1 MVDPRR
7 FTVKSCPTTKGVPN
21 DSKERKDF
29 FSQLGKVGDLE
40 FLNNSALGT
49 DVGQGLR
56 GLASL
61 SNSIRIGDKALPSF
75 IGSAVDA
82 GANIVLDAVGIGPA
96 IVETLKPFHPDVV
109 NRAVGQAE
117 AIWDDVTDGTYKL
130 EDIPDTFSDLQNL
143 ERLARGIYTPSDD
156 TETGPE
162 ICEASPWAMDL
173 DPFFPKYKF
182 LFLVQFELNEPYNLI
197 QQGQQPNIFEFVI
210 KHSTRP
216 NIEFDY
222 EEVNMYNFRTRV
234 ARRTVYQPMT
244 MRFYDDNVNRIMQF
258 YTLYLKAMSPI
269 ANQPFFQKSEGTD
282 WYEQSGMSF
291 NELTQPAV
299 GIDTR
304 KYSGSLG
311 PLEGDTTK
319 TLIKRITLY
328 HIFSH
333 GRKANKYIFFNPKV
347 TNMDLD
353 ELDMATAGEG
363 NEVSLQFAY
372 DGLYISPGMTVKK
385 SGPLTDLQ
393 ERAGAKWPFHYV
405 SSEEDIKPEPGG
417 APPGEQTEEGSG
429 GLGGALDNLTSLGT
443 QAVAVGQDAIDFAT
457 QAGSNAITGI
467 TNTVTSTARG
477 AVNSVAGAAAGL
489 FGGGPKKLG

>member
-21 DSKERKDF
+21 DSKQRKDF

-40 FLNNSALGT
+40 FLNNSELGT

-61 SNSIRIGDKALPSF
+61 SNSIRIGEGALPS
-75 IGSAVDA
+75 ILGSAVNT

-96 IVETLKPFHPDVV
+96 VIETLKPFHPEVV

-117 AIWDDVTDGTYKL
+117 AIWDDVQDGTYKL

-143 ERLARGIYTPSDD
+143 ERLVRGIYTPPE
-156 TETGPE
+156 TVETGPK

-182 LFLVQFELNEPYNLI
+182 LFLVQFEMSEPYDEMRRD
-197 QQGQQPNIFEFVI
+197 QQPNIFEFVI

-216 NIEFDY
+216 NIQFDY
-222 EEVNMYNFRTRV
+222 EEVNMYNFRTQV
-234 ARRTVYQPMT
+234 AKRTVYQPMT
-244 MRFYDDNVNRIMQF
+244 MRFYDDNQNRIMQF
-258 YTLYLKAMSPI
+258 YTTYLKAISPI
-269 ANQPFFQKSEGTD
+269 ANMSFPQKAEGTD
-282 WYEQSGMSF
+282 QYEQSGMSF
-291 NELTQPAV
+291 DQTVRPVA
-299 GIDTR
+299 GIDTNI
-304 KYSGSLG
+304 YSGSLG
-311 PLEGDTTK
+311 VVGNDDHTK
-319 TLIKRITLY
+319 TFIKRITLY

-333 GRKANKYIFFNPKV
+333 GRKANKYIFFNPKI

-353 ELDMATAGEG
+353 ELDMSTAGEG

-372 DGLYISPGMTVKK
+372 DGLYISPGETIGKQNV
-385 SGPLTDLQ
+385 LTDYQ
-393 ERAGAKWPFHYV
+393 TRAGAKWPFHYV
-405 SSEEDIKPEPGG
+405 SDEEEPKPEPGG
-417 APPGEQTEEGSG
+417 APPGEQTEA
-429 GLGGALDNLTSLGT
+429 GGALDELANLTN
-443 QAVAVGQDAIDFAT
+443 QAVAIGQDAIDFAKQT
-457 QAGSNAITGI
+457 GQTAVTGI
-467 TNTVTSTARG
+467 TNKVTGVARG

-489 FGGGPKKLG
+489 FGGGPRKLG